1 MVEGEFFILGGQMCY
16 VDKVGE
22 LFVTDYDRKDRRLR
36 VIYDNGTESD
46 ILLRS
51 FQRGLYK
58 DEAGRR
64 VTDPSAGPLFD
75 AVAGDEDT
83 ESGTIYVL
91 RSRSDHP
98 TIVANRD
105 LIHKIGVTGGKVE
118 TRISNA
124 ALDATYLLAEVDI
137 VATYE
142 LFNIN
147 RTKLENLIHR
157 FFQPARLKL
166 EIQDRFGIP
175 VQPREW
181 FLVPLNVV
189 DEVVERIK
197 DGSIVE
203 KRYDPATA
211 SLVPS

>member
-1 MVEGEFFILGGQMCY
+1 M
-16 VDKVGE
+16 
-22 LFVTDYDRKDRRLR
+22 FVTDYDRKDRRLR

-75 AVAGDEDT
+75 AVPGDGDA

-157 FFQPARLKL
+157 FFAPARLKL

-181 FLVPLNVV
+181 FLVPLSVV

-203 KRYDPATA
+203 KRYDPATVT
-211 SLVPS
+211 LVGR